1 MDSKLSRAQA
11 NPHHDGDVALPTPKD
26 WADAE
31 DALSKLAQV
40 ASDRSRPTVGS
51 DFSADPRVT
60 EPSLDAAIRLADVN
74 DDPLATNP
82 TSRSIA
88 RSLIIFCVGV
98 AATLAW
104 QSFGGTAKQM
114 IADSAPQLSWLSPP
128 AMDSPSRREINLD
141 QPSPAVQASVPQ
153 AGSEKPGPVEPT
165 TSETPASTALAD
177 PSLALRQLEAMSH
190 DIAALRESVDRLAAG
205 QEQIVREI
213 AKLQTDRQDT
223 RRRTSALPPTAPT
236 TSRKPVPPP
245 QPAPQL
251 SVGPLP
257 PETPQPAPQSSAA
270 ALQPASPELPL
281 RPPMPVPQDSLG
293 AVRESP

>member
-60 EPSLDAAIRLADVN
+60 EPSLDATIRLADVN
-74 DDPLATNP
+74 DDPLSTNP

-141 QPSPAVQASVPQ
+141 QPSPPAVQASVPQ
-153 AGSEKPGPVEPT
+153 AGSEKPGPVAST
-165 TSETPASTALAD
+165 ASETPASTALTD
-177 PSLALRQLEAMSH
+177 FSLALRHLETITH
-190 DIAALRESVDRLAAG
+190 ESVDRLAAG

-223 RRRTSALPPTAPT
+223 RRRISALPPTTAT

-257 PETPQPAPQSSAA
+257 PEPPQPAPQSSAA
-270 ALQPASPELPL
+270 ALRPASPELPL
-281 RPPMPVPQDSLG
+281 RPPLPVPLDSL
-293 AVRESP
+293 AATRESP

>member
-60 EPSLDAAIRLADVN
+60 EPSLDATIRLADVN
-74 DDPLATNP
+74 DDPLSTNP

-114 IADSAPQLSWLSPP
+114 IADSAPQVSWLLLSMP
-128 AMDSPSRREINLD
+128 AMNPPSDPATAVAEPSPS
-141 QPSPAVQASVPQ
+141 AVEASGPQ
-153 AGSEKPGPVEPT
+153 AASAQAESVASTGSET
-165 TSETPASTALAD
+165 AASHCAQRAF
-177 PSLALRQLEAMSH
+177 S
-190 DIAALRESVDRLAAG
+190 
-205 QEQIVREI
+205 
-213 AKLQTDRQDT
+213 
-223 RRRTSALPPTAPT
+223 
-236 TSRKPVPPP
+236 
-245 QPAPQL
+245 
-251 SVGPLP
+251 
-257 PETPQPAPQSSAA
+257 
-270 ALQPASPELPL
+270 
-281 RPPMPVPQDSLG
+281 
-293 AVRESP
+293 